1 MCSALNKGRI
11 LAVDVGQ
18 KRYGLAQSD
27 PTQTIASAVGTFH
40 LDDLLAKL
48 REITARES
56 IGTLVVGWP
65 LNMDSAESEA
75 TDRVKAF
82 ITTVER
88 RFPGLTVVK
97 FDERFTSVMAQRSI
111 REAGLT
117 KKKRQEKGLVDTV
130 AAVIL
135 LQEFLQKDVGRRT

>member
-1 MCSALNKGRI
+1 MRI

-48 REITARES
+48 REITAREP
-56 IGTLVVGWP
+56 IETLVVGWP

-88 RFPGLTVVK
+88 RFPELTIVK
-97 FDERFTSVMAQRSI
+97 FDERFTSVMAQRTI
-111 REAGLT
+111 RESGVG
-117 KKKRQEKGLVDTV
+117 KMKRREKGLVDSV
-130 AAVIL
+130 AVVIL
-135 LQEFLQKDVGRRT
+135 LQEYLQNA

>member
-1 MCSALNKGRI
+1 MRI

-40 LDDLLAKL
+40 LEDLLAKL
-48 REITARES
+48 REITAREP
-56 IGTLVVGWP
+56 IETLVVGWP

-75 TDRVKAF
+75 PDRVKAF

-88 RFPGLTVVK
+88 RFPTLNIVK
-97 FDERFTSVMAQRSI
+97 YDERFTSVMAQRTI
-111 REAGLT
+111 RESGVG
-117 KKKRQEKGLVDTV
+117 KMKRREKGLVDSV
-130 AAVIL
+130 AVVIL
-135 LQEFLQKDVGRRT
+135 LQEYLQKD

>member
-1 MCSALNKGRI
+1 MSKGRI

-27 PTQTIASAVGTFH
+27 PTRTIASPVGTYH
-40 LDDLLAKL
+40 LEDLLGKL
-48 REITARES
+48 REIVARET
-56 IGTLVVGWP
+56 IEILVVGWP
-65 LNMDSAESEA
+65 LNMDSAESDA
-75 TDRVKAF
+75 TERVQAF

-88 RFPGLTVVK
+88 RFPAVQVVK

-111 REAGLT
+111 REAGLS
-117 KKKRQEKGLVDTV
+117 KKKRQDKGLVDTV

-135 LQEFLQKDVGRRT
+135 LQEYLQKD

>member
-1 MCSALNKGRI
+1 M
-11 LAVDVGQ
+11 DVGQ

-27 PTQTIASAVGTFH
+27 PTRTIASPVGTYH
-40 LDDLLAKL
+40 LEDLLGKL
-48 REITARES
+48 REIVARET
-56 IGTLVVGWP
+56 IEIIVVGWP

-75 TDRVKAF
+75 TERVQAF

-88 RFPGLTVVK
+88 RFPAVKVVK

-135 LQEFLQKDVGRRT
+135 LQEYLQKDVGRKT

>member
-1 MCSALNKGRI
+1 M
-11 LAVDVGQ
+11 DVGQ

-27 PTQTIASAVGTFH
+27 PTRTIASPVGTYH
-40 LDDLLAKL
+40 LEDLLGKL
-48 REITARES
+48 REIVARET
-56 IGTLVVGWP
+56 IEILVVGWP

-75 TDRVKAF
+75 TERVQAF

-88 RFPGLTVVK
+88 RFPAIKVVK

-135 LQEFLQKDVGRRT
+135 LQEYLQKDVGRKT

>member
-1 MCSALNKGRI
+1 

-27 PTQTIASAVGTFH
+27 PTRTIASPMGTYH
-40 LDDLLAKL
+40 LEDLLGKL
-48 REITARES
+48 REILARET
-56 IGTLVVGWP
+56 IETMVVGWP

-75 TDRVKAF
+75 TERVKAF

-88 RFPGLTVVK
+88 RFPAIQVVK
-97 FDERFTSVMAQRSI
+97 YDERFTSVMAQRSI
-111 REAGLT
+111 HEAGLS

-135 LQEFLQKDVGRRT
+135 LQEYLQKDVGRRT

>member
-1 MCSALNKGRI
+1 MNKGRI

-27 PTQTIASAVGTFH
+27 PTRTIASAVGTFH

-48 REITARES
+48 REITSREV
-56 IGTLVVGWP
+56 IDTVVVGWP
-65 LNMDSAESEA
+65 LNMNSAESEA
-75 TDRVKAF
+75 TERVQAF

-88 RFPGLTVVK
+88 RFPAVQVVK
-97 FDERFTSVMAQRSI
+97 FDERFTSVMAQRTI
-111 REAGLT
+111 RESGVG
-117 KKKRQEKGLVDTV
+117 KKRRQEKGLVDSV

-135 LQEFLQKDVGRRT
+135 LQEYLQKD

>member
-1 MCSALNKGRI
+1 MSKGRI

-27 PTQTIASAVGTFH
+27 PTRTIASPVGTYH
-40 LDDLLAKL
+40 LEDLLGKL
-48 REITARES
+48 REIFARET
-56 IGTLVVGWP
+56 IDTLVVGWP
-65 LNMDSAESEA
+65 LNMDSAESDA
-75 TDRVKAF
+75 TERVQAF

-88 RFPGLTVVK
+88 RFPAVQVVK

-111 REAGLT
+111 REAGLS
-117 KKKRQEKGLVDTV
+117 KKKRQDKGLVDTV

-135 LQEFLQKDVGRRT
+135 LQEYLQKD

>member
-27 PTQTIASAVGTFH
+27 PTRTIASPVGTFH

-48 REITARES
+48 REIMAREA
-56 IGTLVVGWP
+56 IETMVVGWP

-75 TDRVKAF
+75 TERVRAF

-88 RFPGLTVVK
+88 RFPGLVVVK
-97 FDERFTSVMAQRSI
+97 FDERFTSVMAQRAILES
-111 REAGLT
+111 GVG

-135 LQEFLQKDVGRRT
+135 LQEYLQKDVGRRT

>member
-1 MCSALNKGRI
+1 MRV

-27 PTQTIASAVGTFH
+27 PTQTIASAIGTFH
-40 LDDLLAKL
+40 LEDLLAKL
-48 REITARES
+48 REITAREP
-56 IGTLVVGWP
+56 IETLVVGWP

-88 RFPGLTVVK
+88 RFPTLKIVK
-97 FDERFTSVMAQRSI
+97 YDERFTSVMAQRTI
-111 REAGLT
+111 RESGVG
-117 KKKRQEKGLVDTV
+117 KMKRREKGLVDSV
-130 AAVIL
+130 AVVIL
-135 LQEFLQKDVGRRT
+135 LQEYLQKDAGRT

>member
-1 MCSALNKGRI
+1 

-27 PTQTIASAVGTFH
+27 PTRTIASAVGTFH
-40 LDDLLAKL
+40 LEDLLAKL
-48 REITARES
+48 REITAREP
-56 IGTLVVGWP
+56 IETLVVGWP

-88 RFPGLTVVK
+88 RFPDLTIVK
-97 FDERFTSVMAQRSI
+97 FDERFTSVMAQRTI
-111 REAGLT
+111 RESGVG
-117 KKKRQEKGLVDTV
+117 KMKRREKGLVDSV
-130 AAVIL
+130 AVVIL
-135 LQEFLQKDVGRRT
+135 LQEYLQKDVGRKT

>member
-1 MCSALNKGRI
+1 MRV

-40 LDDLLAKL
+40 LEDLLAKL
-48 REITARES
+48 REITAREP
-56 IGTLVVGWP
+56 IETLVVGWP

-88 RFPGLTVVK
+88 RFPTLNIVK
-97 FDERFTSVMAQRSI
+97 YDERFTSVMAQRTI
-111 REAGLT
+111 RESGVG
-117 KKKRQEKGLVDTV
+117 KMKRREKGLVDSV
-130 AAVIL
+130 AVVIL
-135 LQEFLQKDVGRRT
+135 LQEYLQKD

>member
-1 MCSALNKGRI
+1 MSKGRI

-27 PTQTIASAVGTFH
+27 PTRTIASPVGTYH
-40 LDDLLAKL
+40 LEDLLGKL
-48 REITARES
+48 REIVARET
-56 IGTLVVGWP
+56 IEILVVGWP

-75 TDRVKAF
+75 TERVQAF

-88 RFPGLTVVK
+88 RFPAIKVVK

-135 LQEFLQKDVGRRT
+135 LQEYLQKDVGRRT

>member
-1 MCSALNKGRI
+1 MRI

-40 LDDLLAKL
+40 LEDLLAKL
-48 REITARES
+48 REITAREP
-56 IGTLVVGWP
+56 IETLVVGWP

-82 ITTVER
+82 ITTLER
-88 RFPGLTVVK
+88 RFPTLTIVK
-97 FDERFTSVMAQRSI
+97 FDERFTSVMAERVI
-111 REAGLT
+111 RESGMG
-117 KKKRQEKGLVDTV
+117 KMKRREKGLVDSV
-130 AAVIL
+130 AVVIL
-135 LQEFLQKDVGRRT
+135 LQEYLQKD

>member
-1 MCSALNKGRI
+1 

-27 PTQTIASAVGTFH
+27 PTRTIASAVGTFH
-40 LDDLLAKL
+40 LEDLLAKL
-48 REITARES
+48 REITAREP
-56 IGTLVVGWP
+56 IATLVVGWP

-88 RFPGLTVVK
+88 RFPDLTIVK
-97 FDERFTSVMAQRSI
+97 FDERFTSVMAQRTI
-111 REAGLT
+111 RESGVG
-117 KKKRQEKGLVDTV
+117 KMKRREKGLVDSV
-130 AAVIL
+130 AVVIL
-135 LQEFLQKDVGRRT
+135 LQEYLQKD

>member
-1 MCSALNKGRI
+1 LNSGRI

-27 PTQTIASAVGTFH
+27 PTRTIASAVGTFH
-40 LDDLLAKL
+40 LEDLIAKL
-48 REITARES
+48 REITAREPVE
-56 IGTLVVGWP
+56 TLVVGWP

-88 RFPGLTVVK
+88 RFPVLKIVK

-135 LQEFLQKDVGRRT
+135 LQEYLQND

>member
-1 MCSALNKGRI
+1 M
-11 LAVDVGQ
+11 DVGQ

-27 PTQTIASAVGTFH
+27 PTRTIASPVGTYH
-40 LDDLLAKL
+40 LEDLLGKL
-48 REITARES
+48 REIVARET
-56 IGTLVVGWP
+56 IEILVVGWP

-75 TDRVKAF
+75 TERVQAF

-88 RFPGLTVVK
+88 RFPAVKVVK

-135 LQEFLQKDVGRRT
+135 LQEYLQKDVGRKT

>member
-1 MCSALNKGRI
+1 M
-11 LAVDVGQ
+11 DVGQ

-27 PTQTIASAVGTFH
+27 PTRTIASPVGTYH
-40 LDDLLAKL
+40 LEDLLGKL
-48 REITARES
+48 REIVARET
-56 IGTLVVGWP
+56 IEILVVGWP

-75 TDRVKAF
+75 TERVQAF

-88 RFPGLTVVK
+88 RFPAIKVVK

-111 REAGLT
+111 RQAGLT

-135 LQEFLQKDVGRRT
+135 LQEYLQKDVGRKT

>member
-1 MCSALNKGRI
+1 MSKGRI

-27 PTQTIASAVGTFH
+27 PTRTIASPVGTYH
-40 LDDLLAKL
+40 LEDLLGKL
-48 REITARES
+48 REIVAKETIE
-56 IGTLVVGWP
+56 ILVVGWP

-75 TDRVKAF
+75 TERVQAF

-88 RFPGLTVVK
+88 RFPAVNVVK

-111 REAGLT
+111 REAGLS
-117 KKKRQEKGLVDTV
+117 KKKRQDKGLVDTV

-135 LQEFLQKDVGRRT
+135 LQEYLQKDVGRRT

>member
-1 MCSALNKGRI
+1 M
-11 LAVDVGQ
+11 DVGQ

-27 PTQTIASAVGTFH
+27 PTRTIASPVGTYH
-40 LDDLLAKL
+40 LEDLLGKL
-48 REITARES
+48 SEIVARET
-56 IGTLVVGWP
+56 IEILVVGWP

-75 TDRVKAF
+75 TERVQAF

-88 RFPGLTVVK
+88 RFPAVKVVK

-135 LQEFLQKDVGRRT
+135 LQEYLQKDVGRKT

>member
-1 MCSALNKGRI
+1 M
-11 LAVDVGQ
+11 AVDVGQ

-27 PTQTIASAVGTFH
+27 PTRTIASPVGTYH
-40 LDDLLAKL
+40 LEDLLNKL
-48 REITARES
+48 REMLARET
-56 IGTLVVGWP
+56 IEVIVVGWP

-88 RFPGLTVVK
+88 RFPAVQLVK
-97 FDERFTSVMAQRSI
+97 YDERFTSVMAQRTI
-111 REAGLT
+111 RESGVG
-117 KKKRQEKGLVDTV
+117 KMKRREKGLVDTV

-135 LQEFLQKDVGRRT
+135 LQEYLQKKD

>member
-1 MCSALNKGRI
+1 MRI

-40 LDDLLAKL
+40 LEDLLAKL
-48 REITARES
+48 REITAREP
-56 IGTLVVGWP
+56 IETLVVGWP

-82 ITTVER
+82 ITTIER
-88 RFPGLTVVK
+88 RFPTLHIVK
-97 FDERFTSVMAQRSI
+97 YDERFTSVMAQRTI
-111 REAGLT
+111 RESGVG
-117 KKKRQEKGLVDTV
+117 KMKRREKGLVDSV
-130 AAVIL
+130 AVVIL
-135 LQEFLQKDVGRRT
+135 LQEYLQKD

>member
-1 MCSALNKGRI
+1 

-27 PTQTIASAVGTFH
+27 PTRTIASAVGTFH
-40 LDDLLAKL
+40 LEDLIAKL
-48 REITARES
+48 REITAREPVE
-56 IGTLVVGWP
+56 TLVVGWP

-88 RFPGLTVVK
+88 RFPVLKIVK

-135 LQEFLQKDVGRRT
+135 LQEYLQND

>member
-1 MCSALNKGRI
+1 M
-11 LAVDVGQ
+11 DVGQ

-27 PTQTIASAVGTFH
+27 PTRTIASPVGTYH
-40 LDDLLAKL
+40 LEDLLGKL
-48 REITARES
+48 REIVARET
-56 IGTLVVGWP
+56 IEIIVVGWP

-75 TDRVKAF
+75 TERVQAF

-88 RFPGLTVVK
+88 RFPAIKVVK

-135 LQEFLQKDVGRRT
+135 LQEYLQKDVGRKT

>member
-1 MCSALNKGRI
+1 M
-11 LAVDVGQ
+11 DVGQ

-27 PTQTIASAVGTFH
+27 PTRTIASPVGTYH
-40 LDDLLAKL
+40 LEDLLGKL
-48 REITARES
+48 REIVARET
-56 IGTLVVGWP
+56 IEILVVGWP

-75 TDRVKAF
+75 TERVQAF

-88 RFPGLTVVK
+88 RFPAIKVVK

-135 LQEFLQKDVGRRT
+135 LQEYLQMDVGGKT